1 MNKKIYVSD
10 EDKMMQ
16 DKTLTWGQSSVIKKP
31 LSEYDTVKN
40 ILIKHDVLH
49 KDIDQ
54 LDGEELMQDLYT
66 HFQEEMPYGTQ
77 KARTGDP
84 DEYIYDKLE
93 DMGLPLG
100 EQQL

>member
-1 MNKKIYVSD
+1 MTKYIYTKNKDSFMGSENRI
-10 EDKMMQ
+10 Q
-16 DKTLTWGQSSVIKKP
+16 
-31 LSEYDTVKN
+31 LSEYEEVKK

-77 KARTGDP
+77 K
-84 DEYIYDKLE
+84 LE
-93 DMGLPLG
+93 MATLMNTSITN
-100 EQQL
+100 

>member
-1 MNKKIYVSD
+1 MAKIYD
-10 EDKMMQ
+10 EYEE
-16 DKTLTWGQSSVIKKP
+16 VKK
-31 LSEYDTVKN
+31 

-49 KDIDQ
+49 LDIDQ
-54 LDGEELMQDLYT
+54 LDDPILMQDLFM

-77 KARTGDP
+77 KARDGDP

-93 DMGLPLG
+93 DLGLPLG

>member
-1 MNKKIYVSD
+1 M
-10 EDKMMQ
+10 DKLL
-16 DKTLTWGQSSVIKKP
+16 KVIAEQNNEA
-31 LSEYDTVKN
+31 EYDIVKK

-54 LDGEELMQDLYT
+54 LDDPILMEDLYN
-66 HFQEEMPYGTQ
+66 HFQEDMPYGTQ

-84 DEYIYDKLE
+84 DEFIYDALE
-93 DMGLPLG
+93 NLGLPLG

>member
-1 MNKKIYVSD
+1 MAKIYD
-10 EDKMMQ
+10 EYEE
-16 DKTLTWGQSSVIKKP
+16 VKK
-31 LSEYDTVKN
+31 
-40 ILIKHDVLH
+40 ILIKNDVIH

-54 LDGEELMQDLYT
+54 LDDPILMQDLFT

-77 KARTGDP
+77 KARDGDP

-93 DMGLPLG
+93 DLGLPLG

>member
-1 MNKKIYVSD
+1 MAKIYD
-10 EDKMMQ
+10 EYEE
-16 DKTLTWGQSSVIKKP
+16 VKK
-31 LSEYDTVKN
+31 

-54 LDGEELMQDLYT
+54 LDDPILMEDLYK
-66 HFQEEMPYGTQ
+66 HFQEEMPYGIQ

-84 DEYIYDKLE
+84 DEYIYNKLE
-93 DMGLPLG
+93 DLGLPLG

>member
-1 MNKKIYVSD
+1 MAKIYNEYEEV
-10 EDKMMQ
+10 
-16 DKTLTWGQSSVIKKP
+16 KK
-31 LSEYDTVKN
+31 

-54 LDGEELMQDLYT
+54 LDDPILMEDLFT

-77 KARTGDP
+77 KARDGDP
-84 DEYIYDKLE
+84 DEYIYNKLE

>member
-1 MNKKIYVSD
+1 MNKPN
-10 EDKMMQ
+10 KMFE
-16 DKTLTWGQSSVIKKP
+16 KNIT
-31 LSEYDTVKN
+31 LSEYEEVKK

-54 LDGEELMQDLYT
+54 LDDEKLMLDLFM
-66 HFQEEMPYGTQ
+66 HFQEEMPYGIQ

-84 DEYIYDKLE
+84 DEYIYNKLE
-93 DMGLPLG
+93 DLGLPLG

>member
-1 MNKKIYVSD
+1 MAKIYNEYEEV
-10 EDKMMQ
+10 
-16 DKTLTWGQSSVIKKP
+16 KK
-31 LSEYDTVKN
+31 
-40 ILIKHDVLH
+40 ILIKHNALH
-49 KDIDQ
+49 LDIDQ
-54 LDGEELMQDLYT
+54 LDDSDLMFDLYG

-93 DMGLPLG
+93 DLGLPLG

>member
-1 MNKKIYVSD
+1 MV
-10 EDKMMQ
+10 
-16 DKTLTWGQSSVIKKP
+16 KP
-31 LSEYDTVKN
+31 ISEYEEVKK
-40 ILIKHDVLH
+40 ILIKHNALH

-54 LDGEELMQDLYT
+54 LDDSDLMFDLFG

-93 DMGLPLG
+93 DLGLPLG

>member
-1 MNKKIYVSD
+1 MNKPN
-10 EDKMMQ
+10 KMFE
-16 DKTLTWGQSSVIKKP
+16 KNIT
-31 LSEYDTVKN
+31 LSEYETVKN

-54 LDGEELMQDLYT
+54 LDDPILMEDLYN
-66 HFQEEMPYGTQ
+66 HFQEDMPYGTQ

-84 DEYIYDKLE
+84 DEFIYDALE
-93 DMGLPLG
+93 NLGLPLG